1 MRDLVKEIGKKF
13 QNNPMQERISI
24 AALISEQA
32 QKVGNYLVVVG
43 GSAVEFYT
51 AASYMTKD
59 LDFVAKDAHRIAE
72 VMQNLGFICQVGNYW
87 THPDTAVVVEFPT
100 ASADDVL
107 EGDYE
112 RVLQVETDYG
122 TANVI
127 GIEDIIIDRLCG
139 REFWHDR
146 NTLPEQLILSHYD
159 EIDFNYLWK
168 QARYQLIDKT
178 LEECLQRVESYR

>member
-1 MRDLVKEIGKKF
+1 MRNLVKEIGQKY
-13 QNNPMQERISI
+13 QNKPMQERMSI

-59 LDFVAKDAHRIAE
+59 LDFVAKDSHRIVE
-72 VMQNLGFICQVGNYW
+72 IMCKLGFTCQVGNYW

-100 ASADDVL
+100 ASQDDVL
-107 EGDYE
+107 EGDYDK
-112 RVLQVETDYG
+112 VLQVETEYG

-139 REFWHDR
+139 REFWHDK

-159 EIDFNYLWK
+159 EIDFVYLRQ
-168 QARYQLIDKT
+168 QAVYQLIDRT
-178 LEECLQRVESYR
+178 LAECLDRVERYR

>member
-1 MRDLVKEIGKKF
+1 MRNLVKEIGQKF

-32 QKVGNYLVVVG
+32 RKVGNYLVVVG

-59 LDFVAKDAHRIAE
+59 LDFVAKDGHRIAE
-72 VMQNLGFICQVGNYW
+72 IMRELGFTCQIGNYW

-107 EGDYE
+107 EGDPE

-139 REFWHDR
+139 REFWYDK
-146 NTLPEQLILSHYD
+146 NTLPEQLVLSHYD
-159 EIDFNYLWK
+159 EIDFDYLWK

-178 LEECLQRVESYR
+178 LEECLQRVEKYK